1 MVTGIGDQWSAD
13 LMDMFKLAKYNN
25 EYKYVLVVIDA
36 LSKYLWMQPLKNKK
50 GISVAKALQ
59 EIFLEGIVPKR
70 IRTGKGQEF

>member
-50 GISVAKALQ
+50 GISVAKALL